1 MSSDSSNTSSHT
13 VRNRIVAVVVAVI
26 VIAAIVVAVL
36 AFRNGGSSQTQQP
49 TTQQQAT
56 QQSQQHSEPEPSNQ
70 QKDVSPL
77 PDALQQAVKACDPH
91 NDFNSADNTKESLI
105 ADGTGKSL
113 TLLSGSQ
120 SDFTTFNCVA
130 KQLDM
135 PEADVTAMTSKQDQ
149 PDQQTFTWNGLT
161 ASWIYN
167 ANSGLSLT
175 ITASK

>member
-1 MSSDSSNTSSHT
+1 MSSDSSNTSSRT
-13 VRNRIVAVVVAVI
+13 IRNRIIAVVIAVI
-26 VIAAIVVAVL
+26 VIVAAAIAVL
-36 AFRNGGSSQTQQP
+36 AFRNGDSSQAQQQ
-49 TTQQQAT
+49 TTQQQS
-56 QQSQQHSEPEPSNQ
+56 QQSEQHAEAQPNNQ
-70 QKDVSPL
+70 QSDVSPL
-77 PDALQQAVKACDPH
+77 PASLQQAVKACDPH
-91 NDFNSADNTKESLI
+91 NDFNSSDNTKESLI

-135 PEADVTAMTSKQDQ
+135 PEADVTAMTAKQDQ
-149 PDQQTFTWNGLT
+149 PNQQTFTWNGLT

-175 ITASK
+175 ITAAK